1 MTCGQRIKTAR
12 KQAGMTQSELANKLN
27 IPYQSIS
34 QWERDV
40 RNPKRE
46 TLQRIADALGVSV
59 DYLLGPYHL
68 KGILEYKTAAVRDRL
83 FVAME
88 QKGLSGEEF
97 CLKLGLPIDEWFK
110 WKEASSTSYLD
121 YLPEISQLLGV
132 PEDILT
138 GKKAD
143 NRPPDRIRLLSAFD
157 KLNPSGQHEAVKRV
171 EELTE
176 IRRYQLT
183 PVSSAPS
190 EGKDTAPSAEAPT
203 AAPNQAESKK
213 ESPGEKPEH

>member
-59 DYLLGPYHL
+59 DYLLGTYHL

-110 WKEASSTSYLD
+110 WKEGSSTSYLE
-121 YLPEISQLLGV
+121 YLPQAKQLLGLSDDV
-132 PEDILT
+132 LMVN
-138 GKKAD
+138 KAVTI
-143 NRPPDRIRLLSAFD
+143 PSDRIRLLSAFD
-157 KLNPSGQHEAVKRV
+157 KLNPSGQQKAVERV

-176 IRRYQLT
+176 IERYQ
-183 PVSSAPS
+183 
-190 EGKDTAPSAEAPT
+190 
-203 AAPNQAESKK
+203 K
-213 ESPGEKPEH
+213 EKNPADGV